1 MNSQTA
7 TIARYTLLEGMR
19 TRLPALTVATLFTLV
34 AASLFVHELAVI
46 ESSHFQTAFYAAT
59 MRLACVFIAALY
71 VLTSVAREF
80 NEKGLEVLLALDLP
94 RSNYILGKLAGFV
107 AIGILLSAA
116 ACAPLAI
123 LASPVSAIQWALSLS
138 GELAAVIALAL
149 FCALTFSQVMSAASF
164 ILAFYL
170 LSRSIEAIRLIA
182 ASPLS
187 GTEALSHQ
195 MMHGVIEGLALVL
208 PSLDRWTRTA
218 WLIEHPAA
226 WFDIGLLL
234 SQATLYVVLLTAA
247 TTFDF
252 YRKNL

>member
-1 MNSQTA
+1 MNPQIA

-19 TRLPALTVATLFTLV
+19 TRLPSLVVATLLTLV
-34 AASLFVHELAVI
+34 AASLFMHELAVI

-116 ACAPLAI
+116 ACVPLAI
-123 LASPVSAIQWALSLS
+123 LTSPVSALQWASSLS
-138 GELAAVIALAL
+138 VELAVVIALAL
-149 FCALTFSQVMSAASF
+149 FCALTFSQIMPAASF

-170 LSRSIEAIRLIA
+170 LARSLEAIRLIA

-187 GTEALSHQ
+187 ATDALSHQ
-195 MMHGVIEGLALVL
+195 VMHGVIEGLALVL
-208 PSLDRWTRTA
+208 PSFDSWTQTA
-218 WLIEHPAA
+218 WLVEHPAA

-234 SQATLYVVLLTAA
+234 GQATLYVVLLTAA
-247 TTFDF
+247 ATFDF